1 MDRTLVGSCV
11 APSTPTQTPPYRRGK
26 EAQGSLHTQVSELQS
41 SSNPELLSPNAR
53 RPWG

>member
-26 EAQGSLHTQVSELQS
+26 EAQGSLHTQVSD
-41 SSNPELLSPNAR
+41 PT
-53 RPWG
+53 WV